1 MSKYT
6 TTLRFVCE
14 TFAGLT
20 ESTGYANINQVIN
33 GSRAKIFDFDYPI
46 FDENYRPVLEAKIL
60 RHYYMREIG
69 LETVSLWKLFLEQ
82 KMTEIMPYYNQL
94 YKSELLEF
102 NPLYDT
108 DLHTVSD
115 RKEDNTR
122 NENYT
127 GKQDVTNN
135 TTQDTQTDSTV
146 DATNDTLT
154 AVSNTPQG
162 QLEDLKTL
170 KYLSEAT
177 DVTDTGKTT
186 SNANATAKTD
196 STSNTNVN
204 NTTDVKVNNLNNYIE
219 NVIGKRGGESYS
231 KMLMEFRDTF
241 LNIDVMI
248 LNELSELFMNI
259 Y

>member
-20 ESTGYANINQVIN
+20 ESTGFANINQVIN
-33 GSRAKIFDFDYPI
+33 GSREKIFDFDYPI
-46 FDENYRPVLEAKIL
+46 FDESYRPVLESKIL

-69 LETVSLWKLFLEQ
+69 LETVSMWKLFLEQ

-94 YKSELLEF
+94 YESELLEF

-108 DLHTVSD
+108 DIHTVSD

-122 NENYT
+122 TEDATSN
-127 GKQDVTNN
+127 V
-135 TTQDTQTDSTV
+135 TQDTQTDSTV
-146 DATNDTLT
+146 DASNDSLT

-170 KYLSEAT
+170 KYLTEAT
-177 DVTDTGKTT
+177 NTTDNGKTT
-186 SNANATAKTD
+186 SNANANANTD
-196 STSNTNVN
+196 SKSNTN
-204 NTTDVKVNNLNNYIE
+204 VKVNNLNNYIE

-231 KMLMEFRDTF
+231 KMLMEFRETF
-241 LNIDVMI
+241 LNIDMMI
-248 LNELSELFMNI
+248 LNDLSELFMNI

>member
-20 ESTGYANINQVIN
+20 ESTGFANINQVIN
-33 GSRAKIFDFDYPI
+33 GSREKIFDFDYPI
-46 FDENYRPVLEAKIL
+46 FDESYRPVLESKIL

-69 LETVSLWKLFLEQ
+69 LETVSMWKLFLEQ

-94 YKSELLEF
+94 YESELLEF

-108 DLHTVSD
+108 DIHTVSD

-122 NENYT
+122 TEDATSN
-127 GKQDVTNN
+127 V
-135 TTQDTQTDSTV
+135 TQDTQTDSTV
-146 DATNDTLT
+146 DASNDSLT

-177 DVTDTGKTT
+177 NTTDNGKTT
-186 SNANATAKTD
+186 SNANANANTD
-196 STSNTNVN
+196 SKSNTN
-204 NTTDVKVNNLNNYIE
+204 VKVNNLNNYIE

-231 KMLMEFRDTF
+231 KMLMEFRETF
-241 LNIDVMI
+241 LNIDMMI
-248 LNELSELFMNI
+248 LNDLSELFMNI